1 MRHRSFLTTMAV
13 TATGALLLTGC
24 GGEAAPTE
32 VVDASAD
39 FGFNAEGLPCLNIAN
54 GTAHNHEPDEF
65 VTVEA
70 LEGALDVALTLVE
83 CSGSR

>member
-1 MRHRSFLTTMAV
+1 MQRLALRRGTVLAVDGTQLTVEVDGEERPAV
-13 TATGALLLTGC
+13 AYEELTGPNEV
-24 GGEAAPTE
+24 GDE
-32 VVDASAD
+32 VVV
-39 FGFNAEGLPCLNIAN
+39 NVAN

-70 LEGALDVALTLVE
+70 LESALDVALTLVE